1 MKRKRTFRKQNPM
14 PMVIDVSEIRPPILE
29 FGRDEGSTD
38 PRLGLLQ
45 SGPFSLRFNR
55 AHKSQLRL
63 GIVGPGEMLRSAR
76 QWYDRCQ
83 SKIHTG
89 KLNNPMYVDFPGFDN
104 AFQCS
109 LDRSAAW
116 EVDIAQDLE
125 SALSDDDDHARFEK
139 TLGAYTRAV
148 ARIVNDSRPDVITCC
163 LPAELLK
170 RCRTVTR
177 SEIAGETWRKLRSRT
192 RKADSSQLSFM
203 DQWDSEESA
212 EELLQRDFR
221 RALKAKVMMLQ
232 TPVQIATNGLLL
244 DELAKQDPATRAW
257 NSSVALFYKAGG
269 IPWRVRS
276 SGPETCYIGVS
287 FHYLKTTR
295 RQLMYSSVAQAFSSE
310 GEGFALRGDAVP
322 RNPGDDRNPHLK
334 EGQADKLAKRVISQ
348 YRDRTGQNPA
358 RVVLHKT
365 TRFDDE
371 ERRGFGTA
379 LGQIPIVEFVNLSP
393 SDFRLVHRG
402 AYPPKRGTLCRVS
415 DSKTYLF
422 TTGFIEEWNTY
433 PGVHVPVPIEIGTD
447 PNTDLVRVATE
458 VLALARMNW
467 NTAFDTTGAPITLRF
482 ARQVGGIMAE
492 VGEAATPHPS
502 YRFYM

>member
-1 MKRKRTFRKQNPM
+1 M
-14 PMVIDVSEIRPPILE
+14 PMVIEVNEIRPPMLE
-29 FGRDEGSTD
+29 FGKDEGSTD
-38 PRLGLLQ
+38 PRLGLLR

-55 AHKSQLRL
+55 AHRSQIRL
-63 GIVGPGEMLRSAR
+63 GIVAPTEMLRSAR
-76 QWYDRCQ
+76 GWYDRCQ
-83 SKIHTG
+83 SKILTG
-89 KLNNPMYVDFPGFDN
+89 KLNSLMYVDFPGFEN

-109 LDRSAAW
+109 LDRSTPW
-116 EVDIAQDLE
+116 EIDIETDLE
-125 SALSDDDDHARFEK
+125 AALGHDDDQVRFER
-139 TLGAYTRAV
+139 TLEVYTQAV
-148 ARIVNDSRPDVITCC
+148 ARLVSDYRPDVITCC
-163 LPAELLK
+163 LPPELLR
-170 RCRTVTR
+170 RCRTVNR
-177 SEIAGETWRKLRSRT
+177 SEITGEAGRKLRSRA
-192 RKADSSQLSFM
+192 RKVDSSQLSFM
-203 DQWDSEESA
+203 DQWDTEESA

-221 RALKAKVMMLQ
+221 RALKARVMMLQ

-244 DELAKQDPATRAW
+244 DESARQDPATRAW
-257 NSSVALFYKAGG
+257 NSTVALFYKAGG
-269 IPWRVRS
+269 IPWRVES
-276 SGPETCYIGVS
+276 AGPETCYIGVS

-334 EGQADKLAKRVISQ
+334 EGQADKLAQRVISQ
-348 YRDRTGQNPA
+348 YRERTAQDPA

-371 ERRGFGTA
+371 ERRGFGNA
-379 LGQIPIVEFVNLSP
+379 LRQIPVVEFVNLSP

-415 DSKTYLF
+415 DTKTYLF

-433 PGVHVPVPIEIGTD
+433 PGVHVPVPVEIGSD
-447 PNTDLVRVATE
+447 PGSDVVRLATE

-492 VGEAATPHPS
+492 VGETKTPHPS

>member
-1 MKRKRTFRKQNPM
+1 VPM
-14 PMVIDVSEIRPPILE
+14 LIEVSEIRPPILE
-29 FGRDEGSTD
+29 FGKDEGFTD
-38 PRLGLLQ
+38 PRIGLLR

-55 AHKSQLRL
+55 AHRSQLRL
-63 GIVGPGEMLRSAR
+63 GIVAPAEMLRSAGE
-76 QWYDRCQ
+76 WYDRCQ
-83 SKIHTG
+83 SKLLTG
-89 KLNNPMYVDFPGFDN
+89 KIDNPMYVDFPGFEN

-109 LDRSAAW
+109 LDRSATW
-116 EVDIAQDLE
+116 EIDIGKDLE
-125 SALSDDDDHARFEK
+125 SALGHEDDHTRFEK
-139 TLGAYTRAV
+139 TLEVYTSAV
-148 ARIVNDSRPDVITCC
+148 ARLVADHRPDVITCC
-163 LPAELLK
+163 LPPELLK

-177 SEIAGETWRKLRSRT
+177 TEMTGATGRKVRSRL
-192 RKADSSQLSFM
+192 RKVDSSQLSFM
-203 DQWDSEESA
+203 DQWETEDSA

-221 RALKAKVMMLQ
+221 RALKARVMILQ
-232 TPVQIATNGLLL
+232 TPVQIATNGLLR
-244 DELAKQDPATRAW
+244 DESAKQDPATRAW

-276 SGPETCYIGVS
+276 TGPETCYIGVS

-322 RNPGDDRNPHLK
+322 RNPDDDRNPHLK
-334 EGQADKLAKRVISQ
+334 ESQADKLAQRVIAQ
-348 YRDRTGQNPA
+348 YKERTGQDPA

-365 TRFDDE
+365 TKFDDG
-371 ERRGFGTA
+371 ERQGFLSA
-379 LGQIPIVEFVNLSP
+379 LRQIPVVEFVNLSP

-402 AYPPKRGTLCRVS
+402 AYPPKRGTLCRVN
-415 DSKTYLF
+415 DTKTYLF

-433 PGVHVPVPIEIGTD
+433 PGVHVPVPMEIGSD
-447 PNTDLVRVATE
+447 PGSDVVRVASE

-482 ARQVGGIMAE
+482 AKQVGGIMAE
-492 VGEAATPHPS
+492 VGESVTPHPS

>member
-1 MKRKRTFRKQNPM
+1 M
-14 PMVIDVSEIRPPILE
+14 PMVIEVSEIPPPTLE
-29 FGRDEGSTD
+29 FGKDEGSTD
-38 PRLGLLQ
+38 PRLGLLR

-63 GIVGPGEMLRSAR
+63 GIVAPTEMLRSAR
-76 QWYDRCQ
+76 AWYERCQ

-89 KLNNPMYVDFPGFDN
+89 KINNPMYVDFPGFEN

-109 LDRSAAW
+109 LDRSASW
-116 EVDIAQDLE
+116 EIDIDKDLE
-125 SALSDDDDHARFEK
+125 LALGLADDHERFEK
-139 TLGAYTRAV
+139 TLEVYTKAV
-148 ARIVNDSRPDVITCC
+148 ARLVTDFRPDVITCC
-163 LPAELLK
+163 LPPELLR

-177 SEIAGETWRKLRSRT
+177 SEITGAIGRKLRSRA
-192 RKADSSQLSFM
+192 RKVDNSQLSFM
-203 DQWDSEESA
+203 DQWDTEESA

-221 RALKAKVMMLQ
+221 RALKARVMMLQ

-244 DELAKQDPATRAW
+244 DETAKQDPATRAW
-257 NSSVALFYKAGG
+257 NSSVALFYKGGG

-276 SGPETCYIGVS
+276 AGPETCYIGIS
-287 FHYLKTTR
+287 FHYLKTTH

-334 EGQADKLAKRVISQ
+334 EGQADKLAQRVIAQ
-348 YRDRTGQNPA
+348 YRESTGQDPK

-365 TRFDDE
+365 TRFDEE
-371 ERRGFGTA
+371 ERRGFGSA
-379 LGQIPIVEFVNLSP
+379 LQQIPVVEFVNLSP

-415 DSKTYLF
+415 DTKTYLF

-433 PGVHVPVPIEIGTD
+433 PGVHVPVPVEIGSDPGTD
-447 PNTDLVRVATE
+447 IVRVASE

-492 VGEAATPHPS
+492 VGEDATPHPS